1 MNWEALGAIGELV
14 GAAAVVLTLGYLAVQ
29 IRQSGKSSRQQS
41 YHDLV
46 TRRGEMFFSE
56 AVRSKEVAS
65 MFFKGMAGEFNDEI
79 DSQRFVSLMINFM
92 SHFQDAYL
100 QHESGFVEDDVWLAE
115 RRILAAVRNGPGF
128 DGWWQAAS
136 QYFLPRFVDEVAN
149 VAHIETVAFDQEEG
163 KWIKSTFETYAPKAS
178 K

>member
-1 MNWEALGAIGELV
+1 MNWDAIGAIGDLV
-14 GAAAVVLTLGYLAVQ
+14 GALAVVVSLAYVAAQ
-29 IRQSGKSSRQQS
+29 IRQNTKAARQQG

-46 TRRGEMFFSE
+46 TRRGEISE
-56 AVRSKEVAS
+56 LVRSKEVAS
-65 MFFKGMAGEFNDEI
+65 MFYKCMAGEPNDEL

-100 QHESGFVEDDVWLAE
+100 QHESGIVEEDVWLAE
-115 RRILAAVRNGPGF
+115 RQILAAVRSGPGF
-128 DGWWQAAS
+128 DDWWQAAS

-149 VAHIETVAFDQEEG
+149 VALIETATFDQEEG
-163 KWIKSTFETYAPKAS
+163 KWIRSAFETYAPKAS

>member
-1 MNWEALGAIGELV
+1 MDWDAIGAIGELV
-14 GAAAVVLTLGYLAVQ
+14 GALAVVGSLAYVAVQ
-29 IRQSGKSSRQQS
+29 IRQNTKATRQQG

-46 TRRGEMFFSE
+46 TRRGELFFSE
-56 AVRSKEVAS
+56 VVRSKEVAS
-65 MFFKGMAGEFNDEI
+65 MFFKGMAGEPDDEI

-100 QHESGFVEDDVWLAE
+100 QHEIGIVEDDVWLAE
-115 RRILAAVRNGPGF
+115 RRILAAVRSGPGF

-149 VAHIETVAFDQEEG
+149 VALIETATFDQEEG
-163 KWIKSTFETYAPKAS
+163 KWIRSTFETYATKAR